1 VIEGDVSRRFNFDSN
16 YGLILMLHKSNGLAD
31 VFIGIGECLHL
42 LNALTAYKHGELGL
56 ISSSNAF
63 RKVYSAL

>member
-31 VFIGIGECLHL
+31 VFIGECLHL